1 MLIIQSEKIPQGA
14 RVFYPKSIYE
24 NSPYLCF
31 LISAYL
37 LAFYDTWMVYT
48 SVGIFYFV
56 GCFMLVQRS
65 NYRRIDRYKGT
76 LNSQQALPVLIY
88 EYLPYVYAATA
99 MILLL
104 KTEQAILQFLAL
116 CLMIVALRN
125 LLFRRNNRRKAKS
138 LF

>member
-1 MLIIQSEKIPQGA
+1 
-14 RVFYPKSIYE
+14 
-24 NSPYLCF
+24 
-31 LISAYL
+31 
-37 LAFYDTWMVYT
+37 
-48 SVGIFYFV
+48 
-56 GCFMLVQRS
+56 MLVQRS
-65 NYRRIDRYKGT
+65 NYRRIDRYKGA